1 MSDFGLAADN
11 GTGFAGVEPSLKL
24 EAELDRNTRWEAFT
38 IFPPLRGLQQ
48 QKVNNFISRIQINK
62 KN

>member
-24 EAELDRNTRWEAFT
+24 EAELDRNTR
-38 IFPPLRGLQQ
+38 
-48 QKVNNFISRIQINK
+48 
-62 KN
+62 